1 MATIAIDAN
10 HASLQSGVGFAAGE
24 VGQSFSFDGVDDW
37 LLVANSPVLN
47 FGPGQ
52 DFSLEAWIAP
62 ISSSTTFGILS
73 IFDKRVVP
81 DISHCLGYEF
91 NLVDGKIS
99 MRISSSLSGLGVSS
113 GGVGPDLRDG
123 QFHHIAA
130 AVQRNSA
137 TGGRL
142 YVDGQLV
149 GTFDPTSQAGICP
162 PPSPCGSGATPVLA
176 CSRSSK
182 ARLTSLPFT
191 VEP

>member
-1 MATIAIDAN
+1 
-10 HASLQSGVGFAAGE
+10 
-24 VGQSFSFDGVDDW
+24 
-37 LLVANSPVLN
+37 
-47 FGPGQ
+47 
-52 DFSLEAWIAP
+52 
-62 ISSSTTFGILS
+62 
-73 IFDKRVVP
+73 
-81 DISHCLGYEF
+81 
-91 NLVDGKIS
+91 

-149 GTFDPTSQAGICP
+149 GTFDPTSQAGDLSTAEPLRIGRHA
-162 PPSPCGSGATPVLA
+162 SFSLFT
-176 CSRSSK
+176 SSK